1 MHLLIVL
8 NKPN

>member
-1 MHLLIVL
+1 VL